1 MCSSSQFSDTR
12 TSQNVVTL
20 EPCLFSGVCFCVV
33 GGHGCTVP
41 LRPDPSKANGTKCF
55 LRLLEVDSVGETKS
69 RFLWL
74 GMKRDNWKISAQ
86 LMHLC
91 FLLKI
96 GDLAFLHVCKV
107 HCVLKQGWRKTR
119 LVFPALASKRMRPL

>member
-1 MCSSSQFSDTR
+1 MAAQCHYALTLPGQME
-12 TSQNVVTL
+12 QNV
-20 EPCLFSGVCFCVV
+20 
-33 GGHGCTVP
+33 
-41 LRPDPSKANGTKCF
+41 
-55 LRLLEVDSVGETKS
+55 RLLEVDNMGETKS

-74 GMKRDNWKISAQ
+74 GMKRNSWKISAQ

-96 GDLAFLHVCKV
+96 GDLAFLRVCKV
-107 HCVLKQGWRKTR
+107 HCVLKQWWGKTR